1 MSRPWSVPAI
11 FSAARDGDVGTVI
24 RLARKA
30 TGLTQAE
37 LGAACGYSQPVVS
50 RIERGRRHAYDIRV
64 RHQMAQALDLPPHLL
79 GLAAA
84 DTTELEVNRR
94 DFLATAGVLAA
105 TAFLPVG
112 SPSAE
117 SPAAALRAITTAQ
130 RRLDGTIPSTE
141 LAPSVLAHL
150 RLTQRAAG
158 EAARTGRDGGDLAEA
173 ASEVAGYAG
182 WLHWD
187 MHDLGSA
194 HRYYDQAIRASVASG
209 NRVLTAYMVGSQ
221 ASFAAEH
228 GETIG
233 SLTMVAKAHA
243 ALGPEPPA
251 VAEAWLCA
259 VSAVARASANDERA
273 SLTLLDRAEAA
284 AARIPAEDPPPWP
297 WVFAFTPEKVAAH
310 RLACTIRLG
319 RTDDAL
325 QAARDTGNVLDS
337 PTRQA
342 LVWRLDH
349 AHAYLQAG
357 HVDRAFET
365 AAAVIEADAGSQS
378 ARILDKARTLRR
390 QYNGLR
396 PPGQVREFDERLR
409 AVRG

>member
-64 RHQMAQALDLPPHLL
+64 LHQIAQALDLPPHLL

-84 DTTELEVNRR
+84 DATELEVNRR

-105 TAFLPVG
+105 TAILPVG

-117 SPAAALRAITTAQ
+117 SPAAALRAITMAQ
-130 RRLDGTIPSTE
+130 RRLDGAIPSPE
-141 LAPSVLAHL
+141 LASSVLAHL
-150 RLTQRAAG
+150 RLTQRATS
-158 EAARTGRDGGDLAEA
+158 EAARTGRAAGELAEA

-187 MHDLGSA
+187 MNDLGSA
-194 HRYYDQAIRASVASG
+194 HRYYDQATRAAVASG
-209 NRVLTAYMVGSQ
+209 NRVLAAYMAGSL
-221 ASFAAEH
+221 ASFAADN
-228 GETIG
+228 GDTID

-251 VAEAWLCA
+251 IAEAWLCA

-273 SLTLLDRAEAA
+273 ALTLLARAEGA
-284 AARIPAEDPPPWP
+284 AARIPGDDPPPWP

-310 RLACTIRLG
+310 RLACTLRLG
-319 RTDDAL
+319 RIDDAL
-325 QAARDTGNVLDS
+325 QAARDTGSLLDTPS
-337 PTRQA
+337 RQA
-342 LVWRLDH
+342 SIWQLDH
-349 AHAYLQAG
+349 AAAYLQAG
-357 HVDRAFET
+357 HVDRAFE
-365 AAAVIEADAGSQS
+365 AASAVIETSAGSQS

-390 QYNGLR
+390 QYNGSR
-396 PPGQVREFDERLR
+396 PPTEVREFDERLR
-409 AVRG
+409 AAQR